1 MHFGES
7 RPKVLKWCD
16 LSFVTS
22 GVFQLYWWVQ
32 SQSVAVLYLYFA
44 ESRPK
49 VLKWCDLSFV
59 VVLCFSC
66 IGRSSPKV
74 LLYFICILV
83 SPDPEYWNGVTCHF
97 TFVVV
102 LCFSCT
108 GGSSPKVL
116 CLKGTYSA
124 GTGED
129 SITACVVSWM
139 FLLKA
144 VLCLCNDN
152 FMLHFR
158 LAYLKKIWLLKKGM

>member
-83 SPDPEYWNGVTCHF
+83 SPDPEY
-97 TFVVV
+97 
-102 LCFSCT
+102 
-108 GGSSPKVL
+108 
-116 CLKGTYSA
+116 
-124 GTGED
+124 
-129 SITACVVSWM
+129 
-139 FLLKA
+139 
-144 VLCLCNDN
+144 
-152 FMLHFR
+152 
-158 LAYLKKIWLLKKGM
+158 